1 MELTMQ
7 QISDRL
13 AALELEAEK
22 ARAYR
27 DCHNIMST
35 YSYYHSASR
44 HREYMELWAKRDDC
58 TLEMPWG
65 IYDGYDSIYKC
76 YVVDHGSR
84 EDMPKE
90 RLYGRDLCIIWTPPF
105 WWSRTMP

>member
-1 MELTMQ
+1 MELKELEQ
-7 QISDRL
+7 RI

-27 DCHNIMST
+27 DCINIMST

-65 IYDGYDSIYKC
+65 IYDVYESIYKC

-84 EDMPKE
+84 EDMPPE
-90 RLYGRDLCIIWTPPF
+90 RLSGRDAVPVCFMHHLDT
-105 WWSRTMP
+105 TVL

>member
-13 AALELEAEK
+13 AALELESEK

-65 IYDGYDSIYKC
+65 IYDGYDSI
-76 YVVDHGSR
+76 
-84 EDMPKE
+84 
-90 RLYGRDLCIIWTPPF
+90 
-105 WWSRTMP
+105 